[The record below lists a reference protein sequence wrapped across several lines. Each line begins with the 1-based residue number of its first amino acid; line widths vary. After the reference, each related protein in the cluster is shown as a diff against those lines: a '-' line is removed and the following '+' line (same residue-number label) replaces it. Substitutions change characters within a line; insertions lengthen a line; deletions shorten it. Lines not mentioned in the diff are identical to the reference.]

1 MRLPYLLLLSFVT
14 VPLWAQ
20 MAAVTRVEMPIDPST
35 SDAYSVW
42 PLRDR
47 GALLVYQHEGSYG
60 QAGLKYAFSRIDT
73 TLKPRWIADF
83 SVKKHFVP
91 TSEFTN
97 NLFRFQLFTEPGT
110 NDIQII
116 RLNLDDGNIEVFEGK
131 LPSPID
137 LTHFKVMGNVAYLGG
152 YYRDRP
158 LVMGFSFFDA
168 STRVF
173 QGLYMNNLEIGSM
186 DVDEYRQEVHVLT
199 HSPKKRCQFTVRSYS
214 PDGRPLRTIEYDGTQ
229 YSLIS
234 GQILPISAGESLL
247 IGNYSA
253 DCTPYSQGIY
263 VTRIQHAETGKLT
276 VTTDRGEAIQY
287 IDFSQLKN
295 FFNYLD
301 PKRQQRVLARVTR
314 RQNEGKNV
322 KFRYRLLVHNL
333 IPTDEGL
340 TLAAEVYYQ
349 QYRSTNSIYAGGNY
363 TTNQATRLSRQVDM
377 YQYTHAFMCGF
388 DRQGHFLWDNCLPI
402 RDIESTR
409 LTPRVELMH
418 QSDYVVMAYPDE
430 GTIHSQLVRRDSVLA
445 NKELFTLKPTLETE
459 RFVNTADPVVHAWY
473 GPYFLATGYQRIVN
487 TRGGTTPT
495 RDVFYLAKLRYTVPQ
510 IPPPHPVQATRA
522 TDPDH

>member
-1 MRLPYLLLLSFVT
+1 MRLLYALLFCFVT
-14 VPLWAQ
+14 APVWAQ
-20 MAAVTRVEMPIDPST
+20 LAAVTRVEMPIDPNS

-47 GALLVYQHEGSYG
+47 GALLVYQHEEPYG
-60 QAGLKYAFSRIDT
+60 QVGFKYTFSRMDT
-73 TLKPRWIADF
+73 TMKPRWKTDF
-83 SVKKHFVP
+83 NLKAHFVP
-91 TSEFTN
+91 ISEFTN
-97 NLFRFQLFTEPGT
+97 NLYRFQLFTEPGT
-110 NDIQII
+110 ENIQII
-116 RLNLDDGNIEVFEGK
+116 RLNLDDGTIDIFEGK

-137 LTHFKVMGNVAYLGG
+137 LTHFRVMGNVAYLGG
-152 YYRDRP
+152 YFHDRP

-168 STRVF
+168 TTRVF
-173 QGLYMNNLEIGSM
+173 QGLYMNNIEIGSM

-214 PDGRPLRTIEYDGTQ
+214 PDGKPLRTIEYDGTQ

-263 VTRIQHAETGKLT
+263 VTRIQHAETGKMT
-276 VTTDRGEAIQY
+276 VATDHGEAIRY

-301 PKRQQRVLARVTR
+301 PRRQQRVLARVTR

-322 KFRYRLLVHNL
+322 KFRYRLLVHEL
-333 IPTDEGL
+333 IPTAEGL
-340 TLAAEVYYQ
+340 TLVAEVYYQ
-349 QYRSTNSIYAGGNY
+349 QYRSTNTIYTSGNFS
-363 TTNQATRLSRQVDM
+363 TNQATRQSRQVEQ
-377 YQYTHAFMCGF
+377 YQYTHAFLCGF
-388 DRQGHFLWDNCLPI
+388 DKQGNLLWDNCLPI
-402 RDIESTR
+402 KDIESIR
-409 LTPRVELMH
+409 LTPKVEVMH

-430 GTIHSQLVRRDSVLA
+430 DKVHSQLIRRDSVLA
-445 NKELFTLKPTLETE
+445 NKELFTLKPRLATE
-459 RFVNTADPVVHAWY
+459 RFTNTAEPVVHAWY
-473 GPYFLATGYQRIVN
+473 GSYFLATGYQRISN
-487 TRGGTTPT
+487 ARGGSAVP
-495 RDVFYLAKLRYTVPQ
+495 RDVFYLAKLRYDTPKNHL
-510 IPPPHPVQATRA
+510 PAPTQATRT

>member
-1 MRLPYLLLLSFVT
+1 MRLLYLLLFFFVT

-20 MAAVTRVEMPIDPST
+20 LAAVTRVEMPIDPNT
-35 SDAYSVW
+35 SDTYSVW

-47 GALLVYQHEGSYG
+47 GALLIYQREATVGP
-60 QAGLKYAFSRIDT
+60 AGLIYAFSRIDT

-83 SVKKHFVP
+83 KAKRDFIP
-91 TSEFTN
+91 ASEFTN
-97 NLFRFQLFTEPGT
+97 NLYRFQLFTEPNT
-110 NDIQII
+110 QNIQII
-116 RLNLDDGNIEVFEGK
+116 RLNLDDGTIDLFEGK

-152 YYRDRP
+152 YFHDRP

-173 QGLYMNNLEIGSM
+173 QGLYMNNIEIGSM

-214 PDGRPLRTIEYDGTQ
+214 PDGKPLRTIEYDGTQ

-263 VTRIQHAETGKLT
+263 VTRIQHSETGKMT
-276 VTTDRGEAIQY
+276 VTTDHGDAIRY

-301 PKRQQRVLARVTR
+301 PKRQQRVLAKVTR
-314 RQNEGKNV
+314 RQNEGKSV
-322 KFRYRLLVHNL
+322 KFRYRLLVHEL

-340 TLAAEVYYQ
+340 TLVAEVYYQ
-349 QYRSTNSIYAGGNY
+349 QYRSTNTIYSGGIS
-363 TTNQATRLSRQVDM
+363 TTNQASRLSRQVEM
-377 YQYTHAFMCGF
+377 YQYTHAFLCGF
-388 DRQGHFLWDNCLPI
+388 DHQGNLLWDNCLPI
-402 RDIESTR
+402 KDLESSR
-409 LTPRVELMH
+409 LTPKVEVMH

-430 GTIHSQLVRRDSVLA
+430 NTVHSQLIRRDSVLT
-445 NKELFTLKPTLETE
+445 NKEVFTLKPTLETE
-459 RFVNTADPVVHAWY
+459 RFVNTAEPVVHAWY
-473 GPYFLATGYQRIVN
+473 GSYFLSTGYQRISN
-487 TRGGTTPT
+487 TRGGSNLP
-495 RDVFYLAKLRYTVPQ
+495 RDVFYMAKLRYNTPKNQ
-510 IPPPHPVQATRA
+510 PSRRIEATK
-522 TDPDH
+522 TTNPDH